1 MKKTIFVLFLFVVI
15 AFGLLT
21 LILSSSI
28 FLDLFGM
35 REKEGNYVL
44 FVVWANFICS
54 LLYLAA
60 AYGIYKNK
68 KWSISMLGISTLI
81 LIVALIGLFAHIDSR
96 GLYEAKT
103 IGALSFRISLSLLF
117 TGLAYLKVKQNIK
130 IQ

>member
-44 FVVWANFICS
+44 FVVWSNFICS

-60 AYGIYKNK
+60 AYGIYNNK
-68 KWSISMLGISTLI
+68 KWSISMLGISALI
-81 LIVALIGLFAHIDSR
+81 LIAALIGLFAHIDSD
-96 GLYEAKT
+96 GLYETKT
-103 IGALSFRISLSLLF
+103 IGALGFRISLSLLF
-117 TGLAYLKVKQNIK
+117 TGLAYLKIKQNIK